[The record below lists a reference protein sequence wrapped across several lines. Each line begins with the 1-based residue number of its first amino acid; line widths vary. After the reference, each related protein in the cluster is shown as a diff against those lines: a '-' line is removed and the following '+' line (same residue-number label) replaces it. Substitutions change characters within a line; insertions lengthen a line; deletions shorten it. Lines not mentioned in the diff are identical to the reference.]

1 MGEEGEERTLTV
13 SQAAVLTGM
22 SEATLRDRLA
32 ELAAESNGGPHAV
45 ARGAELERVPRS
57 EVAESAETHHQ
68 FDERNNLALSL
79 VARLEAQATEITR
92 LAAIASKAES
102 LAQELSAERQD
113 RAELQDELE
122 EARSELKSLR
132 SHIGGLEA
140 RHHHRL
146 GLETELVRA
155 QAELAATKAQLAEAR
170 TTWRDVL
177 GSRLPFRRSMGEQ
190 PSEGEKRQREALEAE
205 LGEVREDLERAQ
217 RSIAELEERDTQR
230 AALQE
235 QLGIAQRELQEARAR
250 MRKSASRRRWR
261 GLSVVVDRVGRGR

>member
-1 MGEEGEERTLTV
+1 LREEGEEEKLTV
-13 SQAAVLTGM
+13 AQAAVLTGI
-22 SEATLRDRLA
+22 SEATLRDRLD
-32 ELAAESNGGPHAV
+32 ELAATANGGPPAL
-45 ARGAELERVPRS
+45 APGAELEPVSRS
-57 EVAESAETHHQ
+57 EVAERAETHPQ

-146 GLETELVRA
+146 GLETELVRT
-155 QAELAATKAQLAEAR
+155 QAELARNKGTASGGANDLARCLRQPAPVSAVGATE
-170 TTWRDVL
+170 
-177 GSRLPFRRSMGEQ
+177 
-190 PSEGEKRQREALEAE
+190 
-205 LGEVREDLERAQ
+205 
-217 RSIAELEERDTQR
+217 
-230 AALQE
+230 
-235 QLGIAQRELQEARAR
+235 
-250 MRKSASRRRWR
+250 
-261 GLSVVVDRVGRGR
+261 RGRQATARSARSGACRGSWSARERSTAHCGT

>member
-1 MGEEGEERTLTV
+1 MGEEGEEHKLTV
-13 SQAAVLTGM
+13 SEAAVLSGM

-57 EVAESAETHHQ
+57 GVGERAESHQ
-68 FDERNNLALSL
+68 SGEGNHLALSL

-102 LAQELSAERQD
+102 LAQELSADRQERG
-113 RAELQDELE
+113 ELQDELE
-122 EARSELKSLR
+122 EARSELQSLR
-132 SHIGGLEA
+132 SHVGGLEA

-146 GLETELVRA
+146 GLETDLVRA
-155 QAELAATKAQLAEAR
+155 QAELAATKAQLAEAQ

-177 GSRLPFRRSMGEQ
+177 SSRLPFRRAERERPNDGD
-190 PSEGEKRQREALEAE
+190 KRQREALEAE
-205 LGEVREDLERAQ
+205 LVEVRGTLEGAQ
-217 RSIAELEERDTQR
+217 RRISELEARDTER

-235 QLGIAQRELQEARAR
+235 RVAIAQRELQEARER
-250 MRKSASRRRWR
+250 IRESSSDRSWR
-261 GLSVVVDRVGRGR
+261 GLSLVGNILGRGR

>member
-1 MGEEGEERTLTV
+1 LREEGEEEKLTV
-13 SQAAVLTGM
+13 AQAAVLTGI
-22 SEATLRDRLA
+22 SEATLRDRLD
-32 ELAAESNGGPHAV
+32 ELAATANGGPPAL
-45 ARGAELERVPRS
+45 APGAELEPVSRS
-57 EVAESAETHHQ
+57 EVAERAETHPQ

-146 GLETELVRA
+146 GLETELVRT

-170 TTWRDVL
+170 TTWRDVFV
-177 GSRLPFRRSMGEQ
+177 SRHPFRRSER
-190 PSEGEKRQREALEAE
+190 PNEGDKRQREALEAE
-205 LGEVREDLERAQ
+205 LVEVRGALGSAQ
-217 RSIAELEERDTQR
+217 RRIAELEERDTER

-235 QLGIAQRELQEARAR
+235 QFAIAQRELQDVHAR
-250 MRKSASRRRWR
+250 MRESASGRSWRR
-261 GLSVVVDRVGRGR
+261 LSLVANRLGRGR

>member
-13 SQAAVLTGM
+13 SEAAALTGM

-32 ELAAESNGGPHAV
+32 ELAAKANGGPHAV

-57 EVAESAETHHQ
+57 EVAESADSHQ
-68 FDERNNLALSL
+68 SGEQNNLTLSL
-79 VARLEAQATEITR
+79 VARLEAQASEITR
-92 LAAIASKAES
+92 LAAIANKAES
-102 LAQELSAERQD
+102 LAQELSAERQE
-113 RAELQDELE
+113 RAELEGELE
-122 EARSELKSLR
+122 EARSELQSLR

-155 QAELAATKAQLAEAR
+155 QAELAATRAQLAEAR

-177 GSRLPFRRSMGEQ
+177 VSRLPFRRSMGGQ
-190 PSEGEKRQREALEAE
+190 PSRGEKRQREALEAE
-205 LGEVREDLERAQ
+205 LGEVREDLEKAQ
-217 RSIAELEERDTQR
+217 RRIAELEERDAQR

-235 QLGIAQRELQEARAR
+235 QVATAQRELQDARAHLTEP
-250 MRKSASRRRWR
+250 ASGPSWR
-261 GLSVVVDRVGRGR
+261 GLPLLGNLLGRGR